1 MDIYILDLIHIIIR
15 LNCRYLTIL
24 LIYMS
29 SHSTTSKMSGD
40 SGVDNPQTQG
50 RNKIDTLIV
59 LDTLVA
65 DNSELT
71 DVSVNI
77 SIETSNLFADLS
89 MQERVVSKHNNLD
102 TFGSLY
108 PDRKIKI
115 LNPFSAPIGYFD
127 KVRAGEAYVDIF
139 ETETLKINEIT
150 SDDNKINVYRPDLSF
165 NKSVNTNNGIFNG
178 IYALQDN
185 IQFDVD
191 VSTNNEISV
200 SDVNVNKLQGPIKIN
215 GDLSLQNIQN
225 VSDISLT
232 NNLDISL
239 LEIIN
244 LGSYSGAKIIIHSDA
259 SFEGIQANNFY
270 VNNFTQ
276 IGPVNSDLSVNF
288 DLSVNGETNLAN
300 LTSSG
305 IIGIHN
311 DASFEHLH
319 IKDLSVNTISTITPD
334 EFLLIKG
341 DVSINN
347 SDNLEIEIEQTVIN
361 QLQVGQLN
369 DLVGFTKSAFSMVE
383 NRNNKMTDLYYATP
397 AGNFGSLEME
407 DNSINDIYFTD
418 ISLSEL
424 SYNDTNNAPTRYSK
438 KLNNVGNRQHTFII
452 DELSY
457 NDQFTT
463 IDISSKTTYELKIE
477 YGFDQKYSEQNHYDI
492 STKLI
497 VEPCKSDISYF
508 FKGDNALEDS
518 SGSVGPN
525 SDIRNVELLYNTGYC
540 FTFHFQTNIVEDIS
554 MLITL
559 RDNVIGSDTHKTNT
573 SGNTISRILDINCGG
588 PDGINNDF
596 DDIYNNY

>member
-1 MDIYILDLIHIIIR
+1 
-15 LNCRYLTIL
+15 
-24 LIYMS
+24 MS

-40 SGVDNPQTQG
+40 SAVDNPQTQG
-50 RNKIDTLIV
+50 SNKIDTLVV

-65 DNSELT
+65 DKSELG
-71 DVSVNI
+71 DISINI
-77 SIETSNLFADLS
+77 SIETSNLFADIS
-89 MQERVVSKHNNLD
+89 MQERVISKHNNLD
-102 TFGSLY
+102 TFGCLY
-108 PDRKIKI
+108 PESKIKI

-127 KVRAGEAYVDIF
+127 KVHAGEAYVDIF
-139 ETETLKINEIT
+139 ETETLQINEIT
-150 SDDNKINVYRPDLSF
+150 SDDNKINFYRPDLSF
-165 NKSVNTNNGIFNG
+165 NKSIHTNNGIFNG

-191 VSTNNEISV
+191 VSTNNEIFV
-200 SDVNVNKLQGPIKIN
+200 SDVNVNKLQGPIKIH
-215 GDLSLQNIQN
+215 GDLSLQNIQK

-270 VNNFTQ
+270 VNKFTQ
-276 IGPVNSDLSVNF
+276 IGDVNCDISVNN
-288 DLSVNGETNLAN
+288 DLSVNGEVKLTN
-300 LTSSG
+300 LTSSD
-305 IIGIHN
+305 IITIHN

-319 IKDLSVNTISTITPD
+319 IKDVSVNTISCITPD

-347 SDNLEIEIEQTVIN
+347 FNDIEIEIDQTLIN
-361 QLQVGQLN
+361 KLQVGELDQL
-369 DLVGFTKSAFSMVE
+369 VTFTKSAFSIVE
-383 NRNNKMTDLYYATP
+383 NTNDKMSDLYYATP

-424 SYNDTNNAPTRYSK
+424 SYNDINNTPTRYSK
-438 KLNNVGNRQHTFII
+438 KINNVGNKQHTFRL

-457 NDQFTT
+457 NDTFTT
-463 IDISSKTTYELKIE
+463 IDISSKTTYELKME
-477 YGFDQKYSEQNHYDI
+477 YFFDQKYSSQDYYDI

-525 SDIRNVELLYNTGYC
+525 SVNRNVELLYNTGYC
-540 FTFHFQTNIVEDIS
+540 FTFYFQTNIVEDIS

-559 RDNVIGSDTHKTNT
+559 RENEIRSNPHNTNT
-573 SGNTISRILDINCGG
+573 SGNAISRIIDINCGG

>member
-1 MDIYILDLIHIIIR
+1 
-15 LNCRYLTIL
+15 
-24 LIYMS
+24 MS
-29 SHSTTSKMSGD
+29 SHSTTSKMSSD
-40 SGVDNPQTQG
+40 SGVDNRQTQG
-50 RNKIDTLIV
+50 RNKIDTLVV

-65 DNSELT
+65 EKSELG
-71 DVSVNI
+71 DISINI

-108 PDRKIKI
+108 PGSKVKI

-127 KVRAGEAYVDIF
+127 KVDVGEAYVDIF
-139 ETETLKINEIT
+139 ETETLQINEIT
-150 SDDNKINVYRPDLSF
+150 SDDNQINFYRPDLSF
-165 NKSVNTNNGIFNG
+165 NKRIYTNNGIFNG

-191 VSTNNEISV
+191 VSTNNPISV
-200 SDVNVNKLQGPIKIN
+200 SDVNVNKLRGPIKIQ

-225 VSDISLT
+225 VGDISLT

-239 LEIIN
+239 LDVIN
-244 LGSYSGAKIIIHSDA
+244 VGSYSGTKIIIHSDA
-259 SFEGIQANNFY
+259 SFKEIKANNFY
-270 VNNFTQ
+270 INDFTQ
-276 IGPVNSDLSVNF
+276 IGHVISDLSVNV
-288 DLSVNGETNLAN
+288 DLSVNGDIKLTN

-305 IIGIHN
+305 IISIHN

-319 IKDLSVNTISTITPD
+319 IKNVSVNTISSIIPEETI
-334 EFLLIKG
+334 LIKG

-347 SDNLEIEIEQTVIN
+347 SDNLEIEIDQTLIN
-361 QLQVGQLN
+361 QLQVGELN
-369 DLVGFTKSAFSMVE
+369 KLITFTKSAFSIVE
-383 NRNNKMTDLYYATP
+383 NANDKMTDLYYATP
-397 AGNFGSLEME
+397 AGNFGSLAME

-424 SYNDTNNAPTRYSK
+424 SYNDIYNTPTRYSK
-438 KLNNVGNRQHTFII
+438 KINNVGNKQHAFRL

-457 NDQFTT
+457 NDKFTT
-463 IDISSKTTYELKIE
+463 IDISSKTTYELKME
-477 YGFDQKYSEQNHYDI
+477 YYFDQKYSEQDYYDI

-508 FKGDNALEDS
+508 FKGINDEEDT

-525 SDIRNVELLYNTGYC
+525 SVNRNVELLYNTGYC
-540 FTFHFQTNIVEDIS
+540 FTFYFQTNIVEDIS

-559 RDNVIGSDTHKTNT
+559 RDNEIGSDSHKTNT
-573 SGNTISRILDINCGG
+573 SGNTISRIIDINCGG

-596 DDIYNNY
+596 DVIYNSYF